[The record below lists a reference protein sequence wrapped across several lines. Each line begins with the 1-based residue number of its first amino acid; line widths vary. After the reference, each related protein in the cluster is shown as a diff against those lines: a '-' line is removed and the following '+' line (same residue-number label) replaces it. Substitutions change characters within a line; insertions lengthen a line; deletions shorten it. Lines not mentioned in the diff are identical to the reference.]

1 MRSPE
6 HTRDSELVTMPGFF
20 PNQHT
25 ARGFSTLSYVNSLS
39 HCMHIYRSFSP
50 SFLDAQP
57 INSIFYRFLTYP
69 VFAIIS
75 INVNQFLW
83 SFYGTIAVILF
94 IVVMPSSA
102 NCVTFF
108 TFFSNKHPTIIHYSK
123 LHLLIDTE
131 IQIYKPEQIVQTS
144 IL

>member
-25 ARGFSTLSYVNSLS
+25 ARGFSMLSYVNSLS
-39 HCMHIYRSFSP
+39 HHMHIYRSFSP

-75 INVNQFLW
+75 INVN
-83 SFYGTIAVILF
+83 
-94 IVVMPSSA
+94 
-102 NCVTFF
+102 
-108 TFFSNKHPTIIHYSK
+108 
-123 LHLLIDTE
+123 
-131 IQIYKPEQIVQTS
+131 
-144 IL
+144 